1 MSAPTEEQE
10 ESMIY
15 AEDGPNVMALAD
27 AYDKCLIDLEEYFE
41 ACLRSYDDRRNLWA
55 GKSDDLRKQGANAFP
70 WQGASDIEVNVVGE
84 RIDAFVA
91 ILDQALQRSHI
102 KAFPTSMA
110 SMPRASMVSGFL
122 KWMRSSYIPNFRQ
135 QMELGANYLLEKGLM
150 VSYVGWKREKRT
162 YLQQVSIEEIA
173 QVSPDL
179 AELIVSGADDEM
191 VLGMLQTAFPDLSS
205 KRAKRAIMDLRK
217 KGLAEVSVPRTS
229 VDCPVVYSCAP
240 DGEVLFPSYVTDPQ
254 RAPYVFWRTFLT
266 AQELEKKVVS
276 EGWDADWVENA
287 IDRLRG
293 KDSMYLDGEKLK
305 TIDRLPITDD
315 NDLVMVVYGYQRL
328 IDEEDGSE
336 GIYCTVFHP
345 TTEGFAKH
353 ELLNGYDDYPFVVT
367 RLSNS
372 QKRVYETQT
381 FSDILRGAQMQ
392 IKTER
397 DSRIDRASLATLPP
411 LLHPA
416 GRPPSDWGPGVR
428 VPYRRLGEI
437 QWGPPPPADNGS
449 IEVEVSMTAQA
460 DRSVGLDM
468 SNPISASRQ
477 QFVVS
482 KFLDHVRDVL
492 NMAWKLYQRM
502 GPDEV
507 FFQVTGNPN
516 PQVMTK
522 GSADENFSIVVN
534 FDSQSNDPETAETQ
548 LKNMVSL
555 VQLDRNGIMDVNKLL
570 EFTASSINPIF
581 ADYVLQPAEEA
592 QQKVQ
597 KNVTD
602 DLAKIFA
609 GIEVPAQPN
618 GAQMAMQMI
627 QAYVQ
632 QPDVAARAQQDEAFG
647 QRLQKYMEQ
656 YQFQLQQMQNA
667 EIGRIG
673 TAPAQMGGVQTQQM
687 QQG

>member
-27 AYDKCLIDLEEYFE
+27 AYDNCLIDLEEYFE
-41 ACLRSYDDRRNLWA
+41 ACLRSYDDRRNLWP
-55 GKSDDLRKQGANAFP
+55 GKSDDLRKQAANAFP

-122 KWMRSSYIPNFRQ
+122 KWMRSTYIPNFRQ

-191 VLGMLQTAFPDLSS
+191 VFGMLQTAFPDLSS
-205 KRAKRAIMDLRK
+205 KRAKKAIMDLRK

-266 AQELEKKVVS
+266 SQELEKKVTS

-287 IDRLRG
+287 IERLRG

-367 RLSNS
+367 RLSND
-372 QKRVYETQT
+372 QKRMYETQT

-449 IEVEVSMTAQA
+449 VEVEVSMTAQA
-460 DRSVGLDM
+460 DRAVGLDM

-632 QPDVAARAQQDEAFG
+632 QPDIMQRAQQDEAFG
-647 QRLQKYMEQ
+647 ARLQKYMEA
-656 YQFQLQQMQNA
+656 YQFQLQQMENA
-667 EIGRIG
+667 EIGKIG
-673 TAPAQMGGVQTQQM
+673 VRPAQMGGIITQNM
-687 QQG
+687 QQ

>member
-15 AEDGPNVMALAD
+15 VEEGPNVTALAD
-27 AYDKCLIDLEEYFE
+27 AYDKCLLDLDEYFE
-41 ACLRSYDDRRNLWA
+41 ACLRSYDDRRNLWE

-122 KWMRSSYIPNFRQ
+122 KWMRSTYIPNFRQ

-179 AELIVSGADDEM
+179 AELIVSGADDQM
-191 VLGMLQTAFPDLSS
+191 VLGMLQTAFPDLSD
-205 KRAKRAIMDLRK
+205 KRAKKAIMSLRK
-217 KGLAEVSVPRTS
+217 KGLAEVSIPRTS

-254 RAPYVFWRTFLT
+254 RAPYVFWRTFMT

-276 EGWDADWVENA
+276 EGWDADWVETA
-287 IDRLRG
+287 IETLRG

-305 TIDRLPITDD
+305 TIDRLPLSDD
-315 NDLVMVVYGYQRL
+315 NDLIMVVYGYQRL

-345 TTEGFAKH
+345 TTEGYAKH

-367 RLSNS
+367 RLSND
-372 QKRVYETQT
+372 QKRMYETQT

-460 DRSVGLDM
+460 DRAVGLDM

-592 QQKVQ
+592 AQKVQ

-647 QRLQKYMEQ
+647 ARLQKYMEQ

-673 TAPAQMGGVQTQQM
+673 TAPAQMGGMTTQGM

>member
-1 MSAPTEEQE
+1 
-10 ESMIY
+10 
-15 AEDGPNVMALAD
+15 
-27 AYDKCLIDLEEYFE
+27 
-41 ACLRSYDDRRNLWA
+41 
-55 GKSDDLRKQGANAFP
+55 
-70 WQGASDIEVNVVGE
+70 
-84 RIDAFVA
+84 
-91 ILDQALQRSHI
+91 
-102 KAFPTSMA
+102 
-110 SMPRASMVSGFL
+110 
-122 KWMRSSYIPNFRQ
+122 
-135 QMELGANYLLEKGLM
+135 MELGANYLLEKGLM

-191 VLGMLQTAFPDLSS
+191 VFGMLQTAFPDLSS
-205 KRAKRAIMDLRK
+205 KRAKKAIMDLRK

-266 AQELEKKVVS
+266 SQELEKKVTS
-276 EGWDADWVENA
+276 EGWDAGWVENA
-287 IDRLRG
+287 IERLRG

-367 RLSNS
+367 RLSND
-372 QKRVYETQT
+372 QKRMYETQT

-449 IEVEVSMTAQA
+449 VEVEVSMTAQA
-460 DRSVGLDM
+460 DRAVGLDM

-555 VQLDRNGIMDVNKLL
+555 IQLDPNGIFDMNKVL
-570 EFTASSINPIF
+570 EFAASSINPIF
-581 ADYVLQPAEEA
+581 ADYTMQPVEEA

-632 QPDVAARAQQDEAFG
+632 QPDIMQRAQQDEAFG
-647 QRLQKYMEQ
+647 ARLQKYMEA
-656 YQFQLQQMQNA
+656 YQFQLQQMENA
-667 EIGRIG
+667 EIGKIG
-673 TAPAQMGGVQTQQM
+673 VRPAQMGGIITQNM